1 MSVVSLFKDTDMAV
15 VTSHKNRGLR
25 VLQLLEISVH
35 VSTLFPRFFFLVLS
49 FFFLF
54 VYFYFFFRAKFVW
67 LGASISQMV
76 RGSFV
81 AYIVPINLL
90 FTRLYDFCDSFVI
103 G

>member
-49 FFFLF
+49 FFYLF
-54 VYFYFFFRAKFVW
+54 I
-67 LGASISQMV
+67 SIF
-76 RGSFV
+76 SFAPSSSGWV
-81 AYIVPINLL
+81 LL
-90 FTRLYDFCDSFVI
+90 
-103 G
+103 